1 MRGRIGYWGLVAIG
15 VALVAGWSSA
25 MAADRIVRKSVKTPL
40 DGEIKDVSKTEVTIE
55 KKAGGSETVA
65 AGDILSIT
73 WDGEPAGLNIARI
86 NENNGAF
93 DKALEAYRK
102 AIEGAASGSDGLK
115 ADLQW
120 SVARVLGR
128 QALGDASKADEA
140 IKELE
145 AFKSKHGSHYTF
157 YDATRLLGE
166 LYLQKKDLTKA
177 RTQFEQMGKAPTT
190 DFQMASKIALGR
202 LALADN
208 KPEDALTAFEAVI
221 GMSASNPQEESQQLE
236 AKLNKA
242 KITLV
247 KNQVDDALKLLEE
260 VLAKC
265 QADDSR
271 LQAEAYLRQGDCF
284 RSQNKDQDALL
295 AYLHVD
301 VLFSAEKSQHAEAL
315 FQLTKLFTK
324 LGQAA
329 RASEHREKL
338 EADYPASDWTK
349 QAKAG

>member
-1 MRGRIGYWGLVAIG
+1 MRGWLRSASAAVCVA
-15 VALVAGWSSA
+15 VALSSVST
-25 MAADRIVRKSVKTPL
+25 AADRIVRKSVKTPV
-40 DGEIKDVSKTEVTIE
+40 DGEIKDISKTDVTIE
-55 KKAGGSETVA
+55 KKSGGSEKIA

-86 NENNGAF
+86 NETNGAF
-93 DKALEAYRK
+93 DKAIEAYRK
-102 AIEGAASGSDGLK
+102 GLESSASGSDGLK

-120 SVARVLGR
+120 SIARVLGR
-128 QALGDASKADEA
+128 QALGDPAKADEA

-166 LYLQKKDLTKA
+166 LYLQKKDLLKA
-177 RTQFEQMGKAPTT
+177 QSQFEQMGKAPTT

-208 KPEDALTAFEAVI
+208 KTDDAVAAFDAVI
-221 GMSASNPQEESQQLE
+221 GMAASNPQEESQQLE

-242 KITLV
+242 KITLA
-247 KNQVDDALKLLEE
+247 KNQVDEAIKLLEE

-284 RSQNKDQDALL
+284 RAQNKEQDALL

-301 VLFSAEKSQHAEAL
+301 VLFSSEKTQHAEAL
-315 FQLTKLFTK
+315 FQLTKLFAK
-324 LGQAA
+324 LGQPA
-329 RASEHREKL
+329 RSAEHREKL
-338 EADYPASDWTK
+338 EAEYPASDWTK

>member
-1 MRGRIGYWGLVAIG
+1 MRGWFGIG
-15 VALVAGWSSA
+15 VLAVRVALSVTSA
-25 MAADRIVRKSVKTPL
+25 VSAADRIVRKSVKTPV
-40 DGEIKDVSKTEVTIE
+40 DGEIKDISKTEVTIE
-55 KKAGGSETVA
+55 KKAGGSEKIA

-86 NENNGAF
+86 NETNGAF
-93 DKALEAYRK
+93 DKAVEAYRK
-102 AIEGAASGSDGLK
+102 GLEAAASGSDGLK

-120 SVARVLGR
+120 SIARVLGR
-128 QALGDASKADEA
+128 QALGDPSRADEA

-145 AFKSKHGSHYTF
+145 AFKSKHGGHYTF

-166 LYLQKKDLTKA
+166 LYLQKKDLVKA
-177 RTQFEQMGKAPTT
+177 QAQFEQMGKAPTT

-208 KPEDALTAFEAVI
+208 KTDDALASFEAVI

-242 KITLV
+242 KITLS
-247 KNQVDDALKLLEE
+247 KNQVDDALKLLDE
-260 VLAKC
+260 VLVKC

-284 RSQNKDQDALL
+284 RVQNKEQDALL

-301 VLFSAEKSQHAEAL
+301 VLFSAEKTQHAEAL
-315 FQLTKLFTK
+315 YQLTKLFAK
-324 LGQAA
+324 LGQPA
-329 RASEHREKL
+329 RSAEQREKL
-338 EADYPASDWTK
+338 EAEYPASDWTK